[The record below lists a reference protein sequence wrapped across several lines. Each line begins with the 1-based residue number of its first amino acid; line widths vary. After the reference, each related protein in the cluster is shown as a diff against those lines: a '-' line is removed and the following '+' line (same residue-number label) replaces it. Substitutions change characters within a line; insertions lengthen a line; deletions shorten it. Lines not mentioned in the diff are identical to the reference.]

1 MLLTVEAKSTKV
13 SARGKKKDPNAP
25 KKPMS
30 PYLIWSNENRAR
42 IKEEHPDAGFGEIG
56 KLLGLDWKKV
66 TDSEK
71 EAYKKMA
78 EKDKARYEKELKA
91 YKPAADDDDEEEEE
105 EDDD

>member
-1 MLLTVEAKSTKV
+1 MPKAKSSRAVAK
-13 SARGKKKDPNAP
+13 KKKDPNAP

-42 IKEEHPDAGFGEIG
+42 IKEENPEAGFADIG
-56 KLLGLDWKKV
+56 KLLGAEWKKV

-78 EKDKARYEKELKA
+78 EKDKARYEKEQKS
-91 YKPAADDDDEEEEE
+91 YKPPAAEEEE
-105 EDDD
+105 EDDEDDD